1 MPLDP
6 PVMTATVP
14 SSFPMTSPFRL
25 RLWSFG
31 EAPENLEMGPPA
43 SGVECGSAHIGGAK
57 SNRLGDWCQRKRSDP
72 AVQNRA
78 MLVGVGYDD
87 RPWHPHTECCSMC
100 SIPASEGAPRGAG

>member
-6 PVMTATVP
+6 PVMTATLP

-31 EAPENLEMGPPA
+31 EAPENLDMGLRE

-57 SNRLGDWCQRKRSDP
+57 SIRLDDRRPPRRSAP
-72 AVQNRA
+72 AVRNWA
-78 MLVGVGYDD
+78 APVGTSYD
-87 RPWHPHTECCSMC
+87 PPVLPHIREDVRWCWTW
-100 SIPASEGAPRGAG
+100 ALEGKPRGAG